1 MELPPPPASLSLE
14 KLGVSHKIF
23 RHENPITSLE
33 QAAMERAQRTS
44 QIVRSILFRIAEDEF
59 VMVLIAGS
67 TQVSWKKMRKH
78 LGLSR
83 VTMATEDEVLAVTGY
98 RVGTVSPFGLP
109 HPLKVLIDP
118 GVLEEEEISTGSG
131 IRNTAIFLKSADLC
145 HVLKGAEVV
154 SLIEDKYQG

>member
-1 MELPPPPASLSLE
+1 MVVVPPPASLALE

-23 RHENPITSLE
+23 QHESPVTSLE
-33 QAAMERAQRTS
+33 QVAMERCQRAS

-67 TQVSWKKMRKH
+67 TQASWKMMRKH
-78 LGLSR
+78 LGVSR
-83 VTMATEDEVLAVTGY
+83 ITMATEDEVLAVTGY

-109 HPLKVLIDP
+109 LLLKVLIDP

-131 IRNTAIFLKSADLC
+131 IRNTAIVLKSKDLRQ
-145 HVLKGAEVV
+145 VLKDAEVV
-154 SLIEDKYQG
+154 SLIEEKYQG